1 MIEEVMDDDDVVP
14 RHNHN
19 RNDRHHNYLVDLLL
33 LLKIYGVHHYDRILC
48 VHHDGIDH
56 STWVLIS
63 YADAA
68 AAADDDDDGDVV
80 DVLA

>member
-33 LLKIYGVHHYDRILC
+33 LKIYGVHHYDRILC
-48 VHHDGIDH
+48 VHHDGIVH

-63 YADAA
+63 YAADAA
-68 AAADDDDDGDVV
+68 AADDGDVV
-80 DVLA
+80 DVVA